1 MNSLF
6 YGDCLT
12 VMREKMQPNS
22 VHLVYLDPPF
32 NSKRDYN
39 AIYKDETG
47 RPLPDQVEAFTDTWT
62 MDAERMKVIDNLPI
76 LLSEHRIN
84 GENANFLAMFLKG
97 LSYTQSDM
105 AAYLS
110 YMTERLLWVR
120 RILKPDGSMY
130 LHCDPTASHY
140 LKVVMDVLFGQK
152 GYRNEIVWRRLLG
165 GKSDAGQYGR
175 SSDRL
180 LFYSMSNDFV
190 FNAPRLSKHNEKT
203 IAQWYKNEDDRG
215 KYVKRP
221 LTAAGGTQGDSG
233 KPWRGKMPT
242 GHWTVPRILQ
252 RRFEEQTGRMLKG
265 AVRERLDILAD
276 NGYIDFSSSG
286 LPSWRRYLDEAEFPR
301 VHDLWI
307 DDEVKPIGRNAR
319 ERLGYETQKPV
330 ALLERII
337 SSSSN
342 PGQVVFD
349 PFCGCATT
357 IEAASKLGRKWI
369 GIDITIHA
377 IKRVARRRL
386 QERLHLVVGE
396 DYVLDG
402 IPKNWEGAQ
411 ELWRQDPYQ
420 FQKWAVEQVEGFV
433 TVKRTADEGI
443 DGRIYFDMPGQEIL
457 QSMALEVKGGGTVGI
472 AELRSLISVLQYEN
486 VQMVGLIVLNEP
498 GTRQVRNFKRTMAQA
513 GRVKIG
519 SIDYPRAQLLNVR
532 DILEGK
538 RFDLPRPAGRTG
550 EPYDADLFSRHN
562 ESEI

>member
-12 VMREKMQPNS
+12 VMRDKMQPAS
-22 VHLVYLDPPF
+22 VDLVYLDPPF

-62 MDAERMKVIDNLPI
+62 LDSERMKVIDSLPV
-76 LLSEHRIN
+76 LLSEHQVN

-97 LSYTQSDM
+97 LSYVQSDM

-110 YMTERLLWVR
+110 YMTERLLWIR
-120 RILKPDGSMY
+120 RVLKPDGSVY

-140 LKVVMDVLFGQK
+140 LKVVMDVLFGRK
-152 GYRNEIVWRRLLG
+152 RYRNELVWRRLLG
-165 GKSDAGQYGR
+165 GKSDAGQFGR

-180 LFYSMSNDFV
+180 LFYSMSENFV
-190 FNAPRLSKHNEKT
+190 FNPPRLSKHNEKT
-203 IAQWYKNEDDRG
+203 IEQWYKKEDEHGR
-215 KYVKRP
+215 YVSRP
-221 LTAAGGTQGDSG
+221 LTAAGGTRGDSG
-233 KPWRGKMPT
+233 QPWRGKVPT

-252 RRFEEQTGRMLKG
+252 RRFETQTGHALTG
-265 AVRERLDILAD
+265 SVRERLDTLAD

-286 LPSWRRYLDEAEFPR
+286 LPSWRRYLHEAEFPR
-301 VHDLWI
+301 VHDIWT
-307 DDEVKPIGRNAR
+307 DDEVKPIARNAT

-337 SSSSN
+337 SASSN
-342 PGQVVFD
+342 RGQVVFD

-357 IEAASKLGRKWI
+357 VEAASKLGRKWI

-386 QERLHLVVGE
+386 HERLHLVVGE

-402 IPKNWEGAQ
+402 VPQNWEGAQ

-433 TVKRTADEGI
+433 TIKRSADEGI
-443 DGRIYFDMPGQEIL
+443 DGRIYFDMPGEEIL
-457 QSMALEVKGGGTVGI
+457 QSMALEVKGGESVGI
-472 AELRSLISVLQYEN
+472 AELRSLISVLHYEN
-486 VQMVGLIVLNEP
+486 VQMVGLILLHEP
-498 GTRQVRNFKRTMAQA
+498 GKRQLTNFKGMMAQA
-513 GRVKIG
+513 GFVTIA
-519 SIDYPRAQLLNVR
+519 DTQYPRAQLLTVR
-532 DILEGK
+532 EILDGK
-538 RFDLPRPAGRTG
+538 RFSLPSPAGRSGTR
-550 EPYDADLFSRHN
+550 YDSDLFSH
-562 ESEI
+562 E